1 MGEHRTCTAKV
12 ESSSLSTSTI
22 GEVGKW
28 LNPTDCKSVLL
39 EFVGSNPTLSTNINI
54 GEKQWTAKMFK

>member
-1 MGEHRTCTAKV
+1 MGEHSVCIREVAGSTPV
-12 ESSSLSTSTI
+12 TSTNT

-39 EFVGSNPTLSTNINI
+39 EFVGSNPTLSTNI
-54 GEKQWTAKMFK
+54 GV

>member
-1 MGEHRTCTAKV
+1 MGEHSVCIRKV
-12 ESSSLSTSTI
+12 AGSTPVTSTK

-39 EFVGSNPTLSTNINI
+39 EFVGSNPTLSTIT
-54 GEKQWTAKMFK
+54 GV